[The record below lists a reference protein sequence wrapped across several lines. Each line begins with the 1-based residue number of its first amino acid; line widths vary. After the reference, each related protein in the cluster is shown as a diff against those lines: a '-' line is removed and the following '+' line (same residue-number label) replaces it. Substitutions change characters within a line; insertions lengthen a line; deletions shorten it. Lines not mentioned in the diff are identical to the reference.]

1 MISNPKFKRLL
12 EPGYI
17 GPVKIRNRM
26 IKTAA
31 ETLLSSE
38 NDGYVTEALK
48 AFYGKIAKGGVGAV
62 YVEGPVIAGTR
73 SRFGKHGFH
82 IDGDKYIPGLNELV
96 KAIHEHGCPAF
107 IQLLHSGPWHR
118 SWLSGIQ
125 PIAAS
130 SSEEG
135 VHTGFEPSKEATVAE
150 IEDIIDKFAGAAV
163 RAREAGF
170 DGVDINSALSHF
182 LSTFLSRHWNKRED
196 AYGYATLDSRARI
209 VVEIIHEIKKRVGQ
223 DYPVGVIYNGTEYG
237 GSGKGITIEEAQEFA
252 QMFERAGAAS
262 LHIRSHRFGTLAG
275 VWPEQLLYPE
285 PPKVLEKELDWSHGG
300 AAMYSP
306 LAAAIKKVVSIPV
319 ITVGRLDPML
329 GERILREGKADFIG
343 FTRRLLADP
352 ELPNKVASGRMED
365 IAPCTACLSCVDT
378 NFLGQPIRCRINASL
393 GREKEY
399 EIKPA
404 KEKKK
409 VLVVG
414 GGPSGM
420 EAARVASLRGHEVLL
435 YEKEKKL
442 GGLLP
447 TAAVVKGLEIEDL
460 EAIIRYF
467 KIQLLKQGVQVR
479 LGEQAELSSIEEA
492 RPDVVVLAAGGV
504 QTVPHIPGIENDN
517 VVRGPELHRKAKF
530 YQRFFVPKTLGRL
543 TKLWMPI
550 GKNIVIIGGAI
561 QGSEMAEFLVKRRRK
576 VTITDFASELGDGI
590 GPGKKEWLFEWLE
603 EKGVKM
609 YTEVKYEEITDKGL
623 EITTKKGER
632 QTLEADTVLTASP
645 MKPSSELVKKM
656 EKSAP
661 EIYSIGDCDE
671 PGLIIDA
678 VAAGASVGHAI

>member
-1 MISNPKFKRLL
+1 MNSNPRFKKLL

-62 YVEGPVIAGTR
+62 YVEGPVIAGIR
-73 SRFGKHGFH
+73 SRFGKHGFN
-82 IDGDKYIPGLNELV
+82 IDDDKYIPGLSELA
-96 KAIHEHGCPAF
+96 KEIHQHGCPAF

-130 SSEEG
+130 SFEEG
-135 VHTGFEPSKEATVAE
+135 VHTGFEPSIEATVAE
-150 IEDIIDKFAGAAV
+150 VEDIIDKFASAAV
-163 RAREAGF
+163 RARDAGF

-196 AYGYATLDSRARI
+196 GYGYATLESRARI
-209 VVEIIHEIKKRVGQ
+209 VVEIIMEMKKRVGQ

-237 GSGKGITIEEAQEFA
+237 GSGKGITIEEAQGFA
-252 QMFERAGAAS
+252 KMFETAGAAS
-262 LHIRSHRFGTLAG
+262 LHVRSHRFGTLAG
-275 VWPEQLLYPE
+275 VWPEQLFYPE
-285 PPKVLEKELDWSHGG
+285 PPKMLQKELDWSHGG

-319 ITVGRLDPML
+319 ITVGRLDPII
-329 GERILREGKADFIG
+329 GERILREDMADFIG
-343 FTRRLLADP
+343 FTRRLLADS
-352 ELPNKVASGRMED
+352 ELPNKVASGRIED

-404 KEKKK
+404 KKKK
-409 VLVVG
+409 RVLVVG

-435 YEKEKKL
+435 YEKENKL

-467 KIQLLKQGVQVR
+467 KIQLSKQGVKVR
-479 LGEQAELSSIEEA
+479 LGKQADLSSIEEIK
-492 RPDVVVLAAGGV
+492 PDVVVLAAGGV
-504 QTVPHIPGIENDN
+504 PTIPRIPGIDKKN
-517 VVRGPELHRKAKF
+517 VVRGPELHRKLKY
-530 YQRFFVPKTLGRL
+530 YQRFFKPRTLGWL
-543 TKLWMPI
+543 TKLWMPLGRKI
-550 GKNIVIIGGAI
+550 TIIGGAI
-561 QGSEMAEFLVKRRRK
+561 QGSELAEFLVKRSRE
-576 VTITDFASELGDGI
+576 VTITDSAAELGDGI

-609 YTEVKYEEITDKGL
+609 LTDVKYKEITDKHL
-623 EITTKKGER
+623 EITIKKGET
-632 QTLEADTVLTASP
+632 QILQADTIVTASP

-656 EKSAP
+656 ERSVP
-661 EIYSIGDCDE
+661 EIYSIGDCNE

-678 VAAGASVGHAI
+678 VAAGARVGHAI